1 MRLVGLR
8 HLGNGALS
16 LSYEFTEIQQIQLLF
31 CQHQRQ
37 CDMNL
42 GEKHGVLCGVDLGT

>member
-8 HLGNGALS
+8 HLRHRTLGLPN
-16 LSYEFTEIQQIQLLF
+16 EFTKIHQIQLLF

-42 GEKHGVLCGVDLGT
+42 GEKHGVLCCVDLGT